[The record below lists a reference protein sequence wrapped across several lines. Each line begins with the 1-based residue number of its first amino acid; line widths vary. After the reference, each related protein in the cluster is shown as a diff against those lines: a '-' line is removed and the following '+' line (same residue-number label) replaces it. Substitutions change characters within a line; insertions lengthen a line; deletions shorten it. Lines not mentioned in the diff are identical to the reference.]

1 MGLIF
6 SKNCILCGEALDIE
20 SGKAMLCPSCAQKV
34 RQQYRCVEDIHIH
47 GVDDA
52 AVPLYYTGAIAGA
65 MKRFKFMH
73 RQHYADWFAAQML
86 PLLAE
91 RLDDWQPDLITYI
104 PISFF
109 RWYQRG
115 YNQSELLAKPIAEA
129 FSLPCCATLQKRLL
143 TPKQSSRKSADERK
157 KNAAHAFRSR
167 NDVNLSGMSVVLV
180 DDIITTGA
188 TVSAAAKCLREMGAK
203 RVFLLASTK
212 TP

>member
-1 MGLIF
+1 
-6 SKNCILCGEALDIE
+6 
-20 SGKAMLCPSCAQKV
+20 MLCPSCAQKV
-34 RQQYRCVEDIHIH
+34 RQQYRCTEDIHIH
-47 GVDDA
+47 GADGA
-52 AVPLYYTGAIAGA
+52 AAPLYYTGAIAGA

-157 KNAAHAFRSR
+157 KNAAHAFRLR
-167 NDVNLSGMSVVLV
+167 KGVNLSGMSVVLV

-188 TVSAAAKCLREMGAK
+188 TVSAAAQCLREMGALHIY
-203 RVFLLASTK
+203 VLAPTK
-212 TP
+212 TAAQK